1 MDDRNSHFERPPS
14 FAEAGGEQARPSR
27 SLHEEPDMEI
37 GEMSINDMADID
49 PADFTGDG
57 EGDLGNAAPGR
68 CEKGVYARE
77 GREGGQAVLLDLP
90 VAPYSAPS
98 LEPPGGVPVAI
109 SGSSG
114 ITLEAPVARN
124 GTGAAP
130 LPTVDEAAAT
140 RAGKS
145 SGVWEPI
152 PIQAPGRGP
161 AARPQGEVSTGT
173 ATGTATP
180 PLPH

>member
-1 MDDRNSHFERPPS
+1 
-14 FAEAGGEQARPSR
+14 
-27 SLHEEPDMEI
+27 MEI

-49 PADFTGDG
+49 PADFTGGG
-57 EGDLGNAAPGR
+57 EGDKGNAALGR
-68 CEKGVYARE
+68 CEKGVYAGE

-161 AARPQGEVSTGT
+161 AARLQGEVSTAIG
-173 ATGTATP
+173 TGTATP
-180 PLPH
+180 PLPVSYTHQKLTTKLLV